1 MIPGGAHVPRTGAG
15 GARAAARRHARGC
28 PAGHRGGILVFM
40 DTITRDEFRAFPG
53 VEDWRPR
60 VTGAFALF
68 RTGSFAAGAQLFEAI
83 AELADAADHHPDV
96 DVRYAAVRVR
106 LFTHSAGGLTAK
118 DAALA
123 AQISEAARELD
134 IPAATDRMHDLM
146 LAVATPDPAAATA
159 FWKAVTG
166 FSEVRDGVLFDA
178 DGRGPLIW
186 FQPVDKPLRGRSHL
200 DVNGPRDVIEKRLQ
214 AALAAG
220 GVVVDESHAPEWWT
234 LADADGHK
242 VDLCPWRE

>member
-1 MIPGGAHVPRTGAG
+1 
-15 GARAAARRHARGC
+15 
-28 PAGHRGGILVFM
+28 M
-40 DTITRDEFRAFPG
+40 DTITPDQFRAAPG
-53 VEDWRPR
+53 VADWRPR
-60 VTGAFALF
+60 ITGAFALF
-68 RTGSFAAGAQLFEAI
+68 RTRDFATGSRLFAAI

-96 DVRYAAVRVR
+96 DVRYATVRVR

-118 DAALA
+118 DVALA
-123 AQISEAARELD
+123 ARISAAAHDLG
-134 IPAATDRMHDLM
+134 IAADTDRMQDLM
-146 LAVATPDPAAATA
+146 LAVATPDPAAITP

-166 FSEVRDGVLFDA
+166 FREVAEGVLYDA

-186 FQPVDKPLRGRSHL
+186 FQPVDRPLRGKSHV
-200 DVNGPRDVIEKRLQ
+200 DVNGPDDLMRTRLD

-220 GVVVDESHAPEWWT
+220 GTLVDDTQDWWT

>member
-1 MIPGGAHVPRTGAG
+1 MISTGAAAG
-15 GARAAARRHARGC
+15 RRPPARKGVAYARD
-28 PAGHRGGILVFM
+28 GGILRGM
-40 DTITRDEFRAFPG
+40 DTLTRDEFRAFPG

-68 RTGSFAAGAQLFEAI
+68 RTGSFAVGTQLFAAI
-83 AELADAADHHPDV
+83 GELAEAADHHPDV
-96 DVRYAAVRVR
+96 DVRYATVRVR

-123 AQISEAARELD
+123 VQISEAARELD
-134 IPAATDRMHDLM
+134 IRATTDRMQDLM
-146 LAVATPDPAAATA
+146 LAVASPDPGAALA
-159 FWKAVTG
+159 FWKAATG
-166 FSEVRDGVLFDA
+166 FAEVRDGVLFDS

-200 DVNGPRDVIEKRLQ
+200 DVNAPRDVIEKRLE

-220 GVVVDESHAPEWWT
+220 GVIVDDSHAPEWWT

>member
-1 MIPGGAHVPRTGAG
+1 ME
-15 GARAAARRHARGC
+15 
-28 PAGHRGGILVFM
+28 
-40 DTITRDEFRAFPG
+40 TITTREFRALPG

-60 VTGAFALF
+60 ITGAFALF
-68 RTGSFAAGAQLFEAI
+68 RTGTFAVGAQLFAAI
-83 AELADAADHHPDV
+83 AELAEAADHHPDV
-96 DVRYAAVRVR
+96 DVRYASVRVR

-134 IPAATDRMHDLM
+134 IPAVTDRMRDLM
-146 LAVATPDPAAATA
+146 LAIATHDPAAVVP
-159 FWKAVTG
+159 FWKAATG
-166 FSEVRDGVLFDA
+166 FSEVADGALFDP

-200 DVNGPRDVIEKRLQ
+200 DVNAPRDLIEKRLE

-220 GVVVDESHAPEWWT
+220 GVLVDDSHAPKWWT

-242 VDLCPWRE
+242 IDLSPWRS

>member
-1 MIPGGAHVPRTGAG
+1 
-15 GARAAARRHARGC
+15 
-28 PAGHRGGILVFM
+28 M
-40 DTITRDEFRAFPG
+40 DTITSREFRAFPG

-68 RTGSFAAGAQLFEAI
+68 RTGTFAVGAQLFGAI
-83 AELADAADHHPDV
+83 AELAETADHHPDV
-96 DVRYAAVRVR
+96 DVRYATVRVR
-106 LFTHSAGGLTAK
+106 LLTHSAGGLTAK

-134 IPAATDRMHDLM
+134 ISAVTDRMQDLM
-146 LAVATPDPAAATA
+146 LAVATPDVAAVLP
-159 FWKAVTG
+159 FWKAATG
-166 FSEVRDGVLFDA
+166 FKEVADGVLFDA

-200 DVNGPRDVIEKRLQ
+200 DVNAPRDVIEKRLE

-220 GVVVDESHAPEWWT
+220 GTLVDDSHAPSWWT

-242 VDLCPWRE
+242 LDLSPWRS

>member
-1 MIPGGAHVPRTGAG
+1 
-15 GARAAARRHARGC
+15 
-28 PAGHRGGILVFM
+28 M
-40 DTITRDEFRAFPG
+40 DTITSGEFRALPG
-53 VEDWRPR
+53 VEDWHPR

-68 RTGSFAAGAQLFEAI
+68 RTGSFAVGAQLFGAI

-96 DVRYAAVRVR
+96 DVRYSHVRVR
-106 LFTHSAGGLTAK
+106 LLTHSAGGLTRK

-123 AQISEAARELD
+123 AQISRAARELD
-134 IPAATDRMHDLM
+134 IPAETERMRDVM
-146 LAVATPDPAAATA
+146 LAIATPDPSAVVP
-159 FWKAVTG
+159 FWKAATG
-166 FSEVRDGVLFDA
+166 FTEVRDGVLFDA

-200 DVNGPRDVIEKRLQ
+200 DVNGPRDVIEKRLD

-220 GVVVDESHAPEWWT
+220 GVIVDDSHAPEWWT

-242 VDLCPWRE
+242 VDLCPWRS